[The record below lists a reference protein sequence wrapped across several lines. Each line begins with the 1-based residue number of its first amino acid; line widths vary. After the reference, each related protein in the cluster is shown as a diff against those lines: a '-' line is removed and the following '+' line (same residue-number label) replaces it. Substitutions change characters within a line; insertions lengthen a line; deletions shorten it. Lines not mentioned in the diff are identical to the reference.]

1 MVERLEFSKDF
12 FTKSLPE
19 ATEEPLADISEPM
32 QVDDDVLNGK
42 KKLFLTTE
50 KPKGIKYFKCEIIGE
65 HTMSEQEWSDAVTKA
80 DLALQEI
87 FGDEF
92 CGTWDF
98 DYDIDSYLNS

>member
-1 MVERLEFSKDF
+1 MYNPDEYA
-12 FTKSLPE
+12 KSLLP
-19 ATEEPLADISEPM
+19 
-32 QVDDDVLNGK
+32 K
-42 KKLFLTTE
+42 KQGVSYTNRTTE

-92 CGTWDF
+92 GATWDF